1 MRSLSVLLMVQRNR
15 EVSTVKEALG
25 MIETYGMIGSIEAAD
40 AMLKASNVQLVKHE
54 LVDGGIVTVI
64 VEGDV
69 GAVQAAIDA
78 GKEAAAR
85 TSKLLSA
92 HVIPR
97 AANDVFTT
105 IIGEKQLAKT
115 IARGVQKTTTRQ
127 KSQEKEQPSIKDI
140 PADK

>member
-1 MRSLSVLLMVQRNR
+1 
-15 EVSTVKEALG
+15 VSIVKEAIG

-69 GAVQAAIDA
+69 GAVQAAVEA

-97 AANDVFTT
+97 AANEVFTSM
-105 IIGEKQLAKT
+105 IGEKQLTKT
-115 IARGVQKTTTRQ
+115 IAGGVKKTSTRQ
-127 KSQEKEQPSIKDI
+127 KSKEPGQQPKEDVQ
-140 PADK
+140 ADM

>member
-1 MRSLSVLLMVQRNR
+1 M
-15 EVSTVKEALG
+15 KEAIG

-69 GAVQAAIDA
+69 GAVQAAVEA

-97 AANDVFTT
+97 AANEVFTSM
-105 IIGEKQLAKT
+105 ISEKQLT
-115 IARGVQKTTTRQ
+115 KTTAGGVKKTSTRQ
-127 KSQEKEQPSIKDI
+127 KTKEQELQPKEDVQ
-140 PADK
+140 ADK